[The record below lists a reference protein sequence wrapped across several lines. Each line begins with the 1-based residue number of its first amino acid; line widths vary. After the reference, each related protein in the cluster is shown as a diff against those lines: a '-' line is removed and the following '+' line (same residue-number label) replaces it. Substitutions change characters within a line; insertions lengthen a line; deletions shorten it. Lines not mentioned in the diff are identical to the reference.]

1 MLSAV
6 EARRVLVAVE
16 PGLAAPLRS
25 HFGQAFF
32 AGWEPVEADS
42 LEQTRFLLQHQ
53 FFDVLLIDQTLWP
66 GFQDAIWLS
75 RQFQVPVVLLVHDHL
90 PQETAGLEPGMRQW
104 LPAAMAIKHP
114 WLLAGALSQAGE
126 LTELR
131 RHTRHTDRA
140 LQHSLRQVDQLVGML
155 WRALNSNIEAGW
167 LAQRHLLDRLRQE
180 INRARRYGE
189 PLTIVLGQL
198 ERPTDSGLEPIGDWL
213 AERIVAAKRS
223 CDLAG
228 QYGPRGF
235 LVILVNTPE
244 AGGQNFAERV
254 AKALAQPAG
263 SNGPFLKP
271 EQFVLGIASLS
282 NEAATCTR
290 LLSLAEQ
297 QLEATRT
304 NAGLGVETP
313 V

>member
-1 MLSAV
+1 MVAL

-16 PGLAAPLRS
+16 PGLAASLRS
-25 HFGQAFF
+25 LFGQTFF
-32 AGWEPVEADS
+32 AGWELLEADS
-42 LEQTRFLLQHQ
+42 LEQTRFFLQHQ
-53 FFDVLLIDQTLWP
+53 IFDVLLVDESLWP

-90 PQETAGLEPGMRQW
+90 PDEAGALEAGIRQW
-104 LPAAMAIKHP
+104 LPAAMALKHP
-114 WLLAGALSQAGE
+114 WLLAGALGQAGE

-155 WRALNSNIEAGW
+155 WRALHSNIETGW

-180 INRARRYGE
+180 IIRARRYGE
-189 PLTIVLGQL
+189 PLTIVLGQVEL
-198 ERPTDSGLEPIGDWL
+198 PAEGGTDSVGDWL

-235 LVILVNTPE
+235 LVILVNTPA
-244 AGGQNFAERV
+244 AGGQCFAERLV
-254 AKALAQPAG
+254 KALAQPAG
-263 SNGPFLKP
+263 SSGPYLKP
-271 EQFVLGIASLS
+271 EQFVLGMASLS
-282 NEAATCTR
+282 QEVITCTR

-297 QLEATRT
+297 RLEAAPTT
-304 NAGLGVETP
+304 AGLAVETP